1 MDTLRLGGEDVPMAK
16 TRPPYPDEFRARIIE
31 LHRSGRSIESLARE
45 FEPSANTISSWIKQ
59 AQLDAGERDDG
70 LTSDERAELRRL
82 RRENKRLKLER
93 EILEKAAAWFAR
105 EAGSIP
111 KRDSSS

>member
-1 MDTLRLGGEDVPMAK
+1 MPK
-16 TRPPYPDEFRARIIE
+16 SRPPYPDEYRARIIE
-31 LHRSGRSIESLARE
+31 LHRAGRSIESLARE
-45 FEPSANTISSWIKQ
+45 FEPTATTISNWVKQ
-59 AQLDAGERDDG
+59 AQLDAGERSDG
-70 LTSDERAELRRL
+70 LTTDEHAELRRL

-111 KRDSSS
+111 ERDSNS

>member
-1 MDTLRLGGEDVPMAK
+1 MFAMPR
-16 TRPPYPDEFRARIIE
+16 TRPPYPEAYRERILA

-45 FEPSANTISSWIKQ
+45 FEPSATTISNWIRQNK
-59 AQLDAGERDDG
+59 LDAGERDDG
-70 LTSDERAELRRL
+70 LTTEERAELRRL
-82 RRENKRLKLER
+82 RRENKRLKIER

-111 KRDSSS
+111 EQDSTS

>member
-1 MDTLRLGGEDVPMAK
+1 MRRFRA
-16 TRPPYPDEFRARIIE
+16 PYPPEFRERILE
-31 LHRSGRSIESLARE
+31 LHRSGRTIASLARE
-45 FEPSANTISSWIKQ
+45 FEPSDETIRKWVKQ
-59 AQLDAGERDDG
+59 SQIDAGERDDG

-82 RRENKRLKLER
+82 RKENRRLKLEQ

-111 KRDSSS
+111 ERDSHS

>member
-1 MDTLRLGGEDVPMAK
+1 MPK
-16 TRPPYPDEFRARIIE
+16 SRPPYPEEFRARIIE
-31 LHRSGRSIESLARE
+31 LHEAGRSIESLARE
-45 FEPSANTISSWIKQ
+45 FEPTSTTIGKWVKQ

-70 LTSDERAELRRL
+70 LTSDEHAELRRL
-82 RRENKRLKLER
+82 RKEVRRLKLER

>member
-1 MDTLRLGGEDVPMAK
+1 MPRG
-16 TRPPYPDEFRARIIE
+16 RPPYPEEYRRQIVD
-31 LHRSGRSIESLARE
+31 LHQSGRTIKSLARE
-45 FEPSANTISSWIKQ
+45 FEPSEETIRKWVKQ
-59 AQLDAGERDDG
+59 AQVDAGERDDD
-70 LTSDERAELRRL
+70 LTTDERAELRRL
-82 RRENKRLKLER
+82 RKEVRRLRLEQ

>member
-1 MDTLRLGGEDVPMAK
+1 MPK
-16 TRPPYPDEFRARIIE
+16 TRPPYPEEYRQRILE
-31 LHRSGRSIESLARE
+31 LHAAGRSIESLARE
-45 FEPSANTISSWIKQ
+45 FEPSATTIANWLKQ

-70 LTSDERAELRRL
+70 LTSDERSELRRL
-82 RRENKRLKLER
+82 RKENRRLKLEQ

-111 KRDSSS
+111 KRDSNS